1 MSKKKI
7 RCVLDTETAGG
18 LSKPF
23 PYDFSYILYEGA
35 EMREVCRRS
44 FVIKEIFLDATLMDS
59 AYYAK
64 KVPSYWEDIWAGKK
78 QLVSAYFARKTFFDD
93 LAQFN
98 CKECYAYNMAF
109 DRRALNNLMNFSTDG
124 RYKWFWKK
132 GVRLYCIWNMAAC
145 AFLAGNDYYKT
156 AIAQGWVSEKG
167 NILTNAECAYRF
179 LTGNFEFVEQHKGI
193 DDSDIEA
200 LILKKCLAMHK
211 KLDKTPRGGVWQK
224 AQKINRRNQKKVA
237 AKKIEI
243 QSEIEELEKELKEL
257 RKKLAAL

>member
-1 MSKKKI
+1 
-7 RCVLDTETAGG
+7 
-18 LSKPF
+18 
-23 PYDFSYILYEGA
+23 
-35 EMREVCRRS
+35 
-44 FVIKEIFLDATLMDS
+44 
-59 AYYAK
+59 
-64 KVPSYWEDIWAGKK
+64 
-78 QLVSAYFARKTFFDD
+78 
-93 LAQFN
+93 
-98 CKECYAYNMAF
+98 MAF

-200 LILKKCLAMHK
+200 SILKKCLAMHK

-224 AQKINRRNQKKVA
+224 AQKSIAAIKRKLLRR
-237 AKKIEI
+237 
-243 QSEIEELEKELKEL
+243 EL
-257 RKKLAAL
+257 RFSPKLKNSKKS

>member
-1 MSKKKI
+1 
-7 RCVLDTETAGG
+7 
-18 LSKPF
+18 
-23 PYDFSYILYEGA
+23 
-35 EMREVCRRS
+35 
-44 FVIKEIFLDATLMDS
+44 
-59 AYYAK
+59 
-64 KVPSYWEDIWAGKK
+64 
-78 QLVSAYFARKTFFDD
+78 
-93 LAQFN
+93 
-98 CKECYAYNMAF
+98 MAF

-200 LILKKCLAMHK
+200 SILKKCLAMHK

-237 AKKIEI
+237 AKRIEI